1 MEGNKFNT
9 SALIPKNVKKRGARK
24 FRASL
29 INNVW
34 CGITAKGDSFPIRIP
49 ISICNQIRYY
59 FSSPLNDYYP
69 TGTPRMHEKIHV
81 ENYEDFGFFIPFR
94 EGFNFTG
101 TLTANKKISVDWK
114 DHQNRVRLEYGKYN
128 SKEAKR
134 MSRDSKS
141 SL

>member
-1 MEGNKFNT
+1 MEGTKFDT
-9 SALIPKNVKKRGARK
+9 SKLIPKNVKKRGARK

-34 CGITAKGDSFPIRIP
+34 VGVNAKGDKFPIRIP
-49 ISICNQIRYY
+49 KSICNQIRYY

-69 TGTPRMHEKIHV
+69 TGTPRVHEKIHLDD
-81 ENYEDFGFFIPFR
+81 YEDFGFFIPFR

-101 TLTANKKISVDWK
+101 NLTANNRINVDWK
-114 DHQNRVRLEYGKYN
+114 DHQLKVKAEYGKYN

-134 MSRDSKS
+134 IARDSKK